1 MFPLQ
6 SIKIKTAEADKNF
19 QFNNWHSLIH
29 FGEMPKDM
37 HSVSI
42 YDYEFPC
49 ENTRIDSTL
58 VEDFIG
64 QFILIDNVTC
74 LDESLPLEMITEL
87 VTQPEREG
95 VSTNDIT
102 GISIIDQQEQNRK
115 DEPGTSSTT
124 SLSYKPC
131 SLLLILF
138 VFKLL

>member
-1 MFPLQ
+1 
-6 SIKIKTAEADKNF
+6 
-19 QFNNWHSLIH
+19 
-29 FGEMPKDM
+29 MPKDM